1 MQFRNCATVGG
12 SIFGRYGFS
21 DVLSMFMG
29 LDAYVELYNGGIVPM
44 REFAWMRPSLDI
56 LVRVIVKKT
65 PIKVCYKSQRNV
77 STDFPVLTCC
87 ASYMNDT
94 YSVVI
99 GGRPLKAIAYEK
111 QMELNDA
118 SIEAFIEEVSSEI
131 KLGSNN
137 LGSAEYRQKLVKVLM
152 RRSLKELEAQ

>member
-1 MQFRNCATVGG
+1 
-12 SIFGRYGFS
+12 
-21 DVLSMFMG
+21 MG

-111 QMELNDA
+111 QMELMMRLL
-118 SIEAFIEEVSSEI
+118 
-131 KLGSNN
+131 KRLLKKYLLKSN
-137 LGSAEYRQKLVKVLM
+137 
-152 RRSLKELEAQ
+152 LEAIT

>member
-1 MQFRNCATVGG
+1 
-12 SIFGRYGFS
+12 
-21 DVLSMFMG
+21 
-29 LDAYVELYNGGIVPM
+29 
-44 REFAWMRPSLDI
+44 
-56 LVRVIVKKT
+56 
-65 PIKVCYKSQRNV
+65 
-77 STDFPVLTCC
+77 
-87 ASYMNDT
+87 MNDT

-111 QMELNDA
+111 QMELNDE

-137 LGSAEYRQKLVKVLM
+137 LASAEYRQKLVKVLM